1 MFASL
6 KRRLYF
12 VAASYFAFWARLVLR
27 RWRPKVV
34 VVTGSSGKTTLLHL
48 IEAQLGDKAKYSH
61 HANSSFGLPF
71 DILGLPQVSGSRS
84 QWLKLFLLAPL
95 KTFRRLPVTR
105 LYIAEAD
112 CDRPHEGKFLAK
124 LLKPSITLWVSVFRT
139 HSMNFDKL
147 VKNGQFD
154 SHEAAIAY
162 EFGYFAEAASELV
175 GLNDDNLYMTDQLDR
190 VGAQTK
196 VFTASQK
203 DLKKHGFENGHT
215 VFQFADQ
222 TIRLAG
228 LHPKELAI
236 NLELANKLLETL
248 GLPLD
253 ADYQN
258 FEAPPGRSSVF
269 KGIKST
275 TIIDS
280 TYNTGLG
287 AMKAIIELFADYPA
301 RQKWLVL
308 GDILEQGNVE
318 AEEHVK
324 LAEVI
329 STQNVDRIIL
339 LGPRVKKYSFAKV
352 KQAQPNMPVDVF
364 EGPKEVLDF
373 IQSHLNGGET
383 ILFKGARGLE
393 GVIEQLLANPA
404 DAKKLVRR
412 EKSWVKIRQKWGLP
426 S

>member
-6 KRRLYF
+6 KKRLYF
-12 VAASYFAFWARLVLR
+12 VAASYFAFWARFVLK
-27 RWRPKVV
+27 RWQPKVI

-48 IEAQLGDKAKYSH
+48 IEAQLGEKAKYSH

-84 QWLKLFLLAPL
+84 QWLKLFLMAPF
-95 KTFRRLPVTR
+95 KIFRELPATK

-139 HSMNFDKL
+139 HSMNFDNL

-162 EFGYFAEAASELV
+162 EFGYFAEATSVLV
-175 GLNDDNLYMTDQLDR
+175 GLNGDNKFMTDQLDR
-190 VGAQTK
+190 VSATTK
-196 VFTASQK
+196 VFTASQSH
-203 DLKKHGFENGHT
+203 LKNHSFENGQT

-222 TIRLAG
+222 TIRLPG

-236 NLELANKLLETL
+236 NLQLAIKLVETL
-248 GLPLD
+248 DMPLD
-253 ADYQN
+253 PNYQS
-258 FEAPPGRSSVF
+258 FEAPPGRSSVYR
-269 KGIKST
+269 GIKNT
-275 TIIDS
+275 TIVDS

-287 AMKAIIELFADYPA
+287 AMKAIIELFTDYPA

-324 LAEVI
+324 LAEI
-329 STQNVDRIIL
+329 INAQKADRIIL
-339 LGPRVKKYSFAKV
+339 LGPRVKKYSFNKV
-352 KQAQPNMPVDVF
+352 KQAHPNIPVDVF

-373 IQSHLNGGET
+373 IQANLRGGET